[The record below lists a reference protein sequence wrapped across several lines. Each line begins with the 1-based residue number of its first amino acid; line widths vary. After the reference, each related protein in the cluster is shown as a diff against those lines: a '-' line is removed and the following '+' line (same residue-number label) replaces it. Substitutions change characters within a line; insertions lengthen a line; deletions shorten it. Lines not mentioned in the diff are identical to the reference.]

1 MVKICLFL
9 CLAGSQNSSTTEF
22 AASCEAEFES
32 CQFQVPRRV
41 WRVGVQGVIERRD
54 LSEMKGIRNGDVVPK
69 LGMCVF
75 LFGMQMNASTED
87 KSVNEMVR

>member
-1 MVKICLFL
+1 
-9 CLAGSQNSSTTEF
+9 
-22 AASCEAEFES
+22 
-32 CQFQVPRRV
+32 
-41 WRVGVQGVIERRD
+41 VGVQGVIERRD